1 MNSEL
6 RRALSRATPD
16 SEERDPASSP
26 NATAPVFWRTLDEQ
40 AEDPAF
46 QEHLYNEFP
55 SEIEAITDP
64 VARRSFLKLMGASIA
79 LAGVTACTKQPT
91 EKIIPYVKQP
101 EELIP
106 GKPLFYA
113 TAMTL
118 GGVAT
123 GLLVESHEG
132 RPTKIE
138 GNPLHPGSLGATDVF
153 AQAAVLGLYDPDRL
167 QTLTNVGDIRP
178 WSAFIGT
185 MRAALTAQQPLKGA
199 GLRILTES
207 VNSPTLAAQIRD
219 VLARYPSATWHQWD
233 PASCDNARAGTKLAF
248 GEYVDVQYRFDQ
260 ADVIVSL
267 DADFLSS
274 GSGALAY
281 ARQFA
286 ARRNPKDAERMNRL
300 YAIESMPTSTGAKAD
315 HRLPLKP
322 SQVASAARAIAAAL
336 RGSAETESGF
346 GTAGQKW
353 IAALAKDLRAH
364 RGRSLVIAGEQQPA
378 AVHVLAH
385 VINQELGNE
394 GKTVVYT
401 QTIEAEPTNQLESLR
416 TLVADMNAGKVDVL
430 LILGGNPVY
439 TAPVD
444 LAFSAA
450 LDKVQ
455 LRAHL
460 SLYNDETSQRCQW
473 QIPEAHFL
481 ESWSDARGFDGTASI
496 VQPLIAPLY
505 GGKSAHEVMATLTDR
520 PERSAYE
527 IVREHWKI
535 EKDDSAWRRW
545 LHDGVVPNTAFAPKS
560 VSAKESA
567 ISSLQSAV
575 PQTGVEISFR
585 NDPCVLDGRFSNNG
599 WLQELPKPITRLTW
613 DNAVLVSPAT
623 AARLQSREHPAATGG
638 EHGNVISDVVDL
650 KYLGRT
656 VRGTLFTVP
665 GHPDDCATVHL
676 GYGRSRG
683 GHLATGAG
691 FNGNAIRTSDA
702 PNFGLGA
709 EIVLTGQK
717 ASLACTQYHHLM
729 EGRGMVRAVTREEYV
744 KDPKSIREGDET
756 PPKII
761 TLYPDMPYEG
771 YKWGMAI
778 DVNSCIGCN
787 ACVVGCQAENNIPVV
802 GKDQV
807 MRGREMHWLRVDT
820 YYRGTVDNPETF
832 FQPVPCMQCENAP
845 CEVVCPVGA
854 TSHSQEGLN
863 DMVYNRCVGTRYCSD
878 NCPYKVR
885 RFNFLLYQDWNTPS
899 LKLGRNPD
907 VTVRSRGVM
916 EKCTYCV
923 QRINAA
929 KIDSEKGNR
938 SVKDGEI
945 KTACEQA
952 CPADAIVFGNLNDPS
967 SRVSKLKAEV
977 RNYELLGELNTRPR
991 TTYLGVVRN
1000 VNPELGE

>member
-1 MNSEL
+1 
-6 RRALSRATPD
+6 
-16 SEERDPASSP
+16 
-26 NATAPVFWRTLDEQ
+26 
-40 AEDPAF
+40 
-46 QEHLYNEFP
+46 
-55 SEIEAITDP
+55 
-64 VARRSFLKLMGASIA
+64 
-79 LAGVTACTKQPT
+79 
-91 EKIIPYVKQP
+91 
-101 EELIP
+101 
-106 GKPLFYA
+106 
-113 TAMTL
+113 
-118 GGVAT
+118 
-123 GLLVESHEG
+123 
-132 RPTKIE
+132 
-138 GNPLHPGSLGATDVF
+138 
-153 AQAAVLGLYDPDRL
+153 
-167 QTLTNVGDIRP
+167 
-178 WSAFIGT
+178 
-185 MRAALTAQQPLKGA
+185 
-199 GLRILTES
+199 
-207 VNSPTLAAQIRD
+207 
-219 VLARYPSATWHQWD
+219 
-233 PASCDNARAGTKLAF
+233 
-248 GEYVDVQYRFDQ
+248 
-260 ADVIVSL
+260 
-267 DADFLSS
+267 
-274 GSGALAY
+274 
-281 ARQFA
+281 
-286 ARRNPKDAERMNRL
+286 MNRL

-336 RGSAETESGF
+336 RGSAETDSGF

-353 IAALAKDLRAH
+353 LAALAKDLRAH

-545 LHDGVVPNTAFAPKS
+545 LHDGIVPNTAFAPKS
-560 VSAKESA
+560 VSTKESA
-567 ISSLQSAV
+567 ISSLQSAL
-575 PQTGVEISFR
+575 PQTGLEISFR

-650 KYLGRT
+650 KYRGRT
-656 VRGTLFTVP
+656 VRGTMFTVP

-683 GHLATGAG
+683 GQLATGAG
-691 FNGNAIRTSDA
+691 FNANAIRTSDA